1 MDTPQAPSDD
11 LGARPRSAWQLLK
24 NGQFSW
30 LVVGNVSMFFG
41 FGASIL
47 LRSLLAWH
55 LTGDEM
61 SLAYINLV
69 AGGCMLAT
77 SFISGAVIDRFDR
90 RLILLI
96 SQVMI
101 VVVESIVLVMLI
113 TGHLSF
119 GVLLASALVA
129 SASFPFIMP
138 SRTAM
143 MVHTVGRSAVGKAT
157 ALMSGSGNLARMVS
171 PALVGFLAEFGGM
184 SAAYGLL
191 VFIHVTSLVSSIPL
205 RRNPPPDMKGQ
216 AFIRD
221 IADGFIYIGRNR
233 PLLAAVLF
241 GLAPIMIVVPLQN
254 LLVIF
259 VEQVWNRGGD
269 GLGIMMAAI
278 GIGGLMGSILMS
290 HLSEGSLLKPLTLAT
305 VIMGVVLLIFSHT
318 PSFIAATVFLIVIF
332 CASVLAQ
339 SMLYTAVQLMTEE
352 RMRGRITTMMLMSI
366 SVAPVGT
373 LPLALA
379 TKHIGAPWAMTI
391 AAIALLVVVA
401 LVWFFAPSFRAIDD
415 AAGVRD

>member
-1 MDTPQAPSDD
+1 MDIPQPPGNE
-11 LGARPRSAWQLLK
+11 LGVRPRSALRLLK

-30 LVVGNVSMFFG
+30 LVAGNTSMFFG

-47 LRSLLAWH
+47 LRSLLAWR

-69 AGGCMLAT
+69 AGVCMLAT

-90 RLILLI
+90 RKILLLA
-96 SQVMI
+96 QVMI
-101 VVVESIVLVMLI
+101 VVVEAVVLVMLI
-113 TGHLSF
+113 LGQLSF
-119 GVLLASALVA
+119 MVLMASAIMA

-143 MVHTVGRSAVGKAT
+143 MVNTVGRSAVGKAT
-157 ALMSGSGNLARMVS
+157 ALMSGTGNLARMAS

-191 VFIHVTSLVSSIPL
+191 VFIHLVSLICSLPL
-205 RRNPPPDMKGQ
+205 QRSPPSDSSGQ
-216 AFIRD
+216 AFIKD
-221 IADGFIYIGRNR
+221 ITEGFVYIGRHK
-233 PLLAAVLF
+233 PLLVAVLF
-241 GLAPIMIVVPLQN
+241 GLLPIMIVVPLQN

-259 VEQVWNRGGD
+259 VEQVWHRGSD

-278 GIGGLMGSILMS
+278 GVGGLMGSILMS
-290 HLSEGSLLKPLTLAT
+290 HLSEGSLLKPLTVAT
-305 VIMGVVLLIFSHT
+305 IIMGVMLLIFSHT
-318 PSFIAATVFLIVIF
+318 PSFTVAVCFLIVIF

-339 SMLYTAVQLMTEE
+339 SMLYTAVQLMTDDH
-352 RMRGRITTMMLMSI
+352 MRGRITTMMLMSI

-373 LPLALA
+373 LPLAFA
-379 TKHIGAPWAMTI
+379 AKHLGAPWAMSI
-391 AAIALLVVVA
+391 AAILLIAVVA
-401 LVWFFAPSFRAIDD
+401 LVWFLVPAFRRIDE
-415 AAGVRD
+415 ASGVL

>member
-1 MDTPQAPSDD
+1 MDTSQPPSNK
-11 LGARPRSAWQLLK
+11 LGVRPRSALQLLK

-30 LVVGNVSMFFG
+30 LVVGNTSMFFG

-47 LRSLLAWH
+47 LRSLLAWR

-90 RLILLI
+90 RKILLLAHA
-96 SQVMI
+96 MI
-101 VVVESIVLVMLI
+101 VVVEAAVLVMLI
-113 TGHLSF
+113 TGRLSF
-119 GVLLASALVA
+119 PVLVASAIVA

-143 MVHTVGRSAVGKAT
+143 MVKTVGRSAVGKAT
-157 ALMSGSGNLARMVS
+157 AVLSGSGNMARMVS

-191 VFIHVTSLVSSIPL
+191 VFIHLSSFLCSIPL
-205 RRNPPPDMKGQ
+205 QKDPPVDLGGQ
-216 AFIRD
+216 AFVKD
-221 IADGFIYIGRNR
+221 IAEGFAYIWRHK
-233 PLLAAVLF
+233 PLLVAVLF
-241 GLAPIMIVVPLQN
+241 GLLPIMIVVPLQN

-259 VEQVWNRGGD
+259 VEQVWHRGSD

-290 HLSEGSLLKPLTLAT
+290 HLSEGSLLKPLTVAT
-305 VIMGVVLLIFSHT
+305 VIMGVMLLIFSHT
-318 PSFIAATVFLIVIF
+318 PSFTVAVCFLIAIF

-339 SMLYTAVQLMTEE
+339 SMLYTAVQLMTEDH
-352 RMRGRITTMMLMSI
+352 MRGRITTMMLMSV

-373 LPLALA
+373 LPLAFA
-379 TKHIGAPWAMTI
+379 TKHIGAPWAMSI
-391 AAIALLVVVA
+391 AAILLLV
-401 LVWFFAPSFRAIDD
+401 LVPLIWFLVPAFRRIDE
-415 AAGVRD
+415 ASGVS